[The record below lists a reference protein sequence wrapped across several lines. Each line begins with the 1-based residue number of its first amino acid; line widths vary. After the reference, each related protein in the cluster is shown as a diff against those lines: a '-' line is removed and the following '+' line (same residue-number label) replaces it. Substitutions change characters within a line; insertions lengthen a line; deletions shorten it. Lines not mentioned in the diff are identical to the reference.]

1 LAGFLESAASPAYRL
16 RYANSKLTKG
26 TQVKSKIKKCTTGL
40 SLASLTLALMASGSA
55 QAIPVID
62 FGAAKGFSAFI
73 LGNVDQANDIEGRFA
88 VGGNLKASGLSMNYR
103 TPNGSSGPALVVG
116 GDVEYRSGR
125 IYANAPAGV
134 DTTKG
139 SHLPYWDP
147 ALANY
152 GDSYGVFGGS
162 KTGSAAAL
170 DLRKQTQVI
179 DFGGAATTLR
189 NTSSQLSGLA
199 ATGQTQVN
207 SYSAG
212 GKQVV
217 SSIVF
222 KGTGADFEV
231 FNVNTPTFRNLSLS
245 GVKAGATVVINYT
258 GNDAVL
264 FAGGQLTQNVAIGG
278 LDPWG
283 NPATQLDTLSANI
296 LFNFS
301 NSSDLTVGS
310 FVGGSVLAPNALVY
324 GGEQRTGG
332 GHLEGQLIALGLK
345 TNLEVGHSPL
355 VSAVPEPESYAMLL
369 AGLAVVGF
377 VARRR
382 RAN

>member
-1 LAGFLESAASPAYRL
+1 
-16 RYANSKLTKG
+16 
-26 TQVKSKIKKCTTGL
+26 
-40 SLASLTLALMASGSA
+40 MASGSA

-62 FGAAKGFSAFI
+62 LGAAKGFSAFI
-73 LGNVDQANDIEGRFA
+73 LGHVDQANDIEGRFA

-103 TPNGSSGPALVVG
+103 TPAGSSGPALVVG

-125 IYANAPAGV
+125 IYGNAPAGV
-134 DTTKG
+134 DATKG
-139 SHLPYWDP
+139 SFLPYWDP

-152 GDSYGVFGGS
+152 GNSYGVFGGS
-162 KTGSAAAL
+162 KSGSAADL
-170 DLRKQTQVI
+170 DLRQQAQLI
-179 DFGGAATTLR
+179 DFGAAATKL
-189 NTSSQLSGLA
+189 NATSSQLSGLA
-199 ATGQTQVN
+199 ATGQTQIN
-207 SYSAG
+207 SYSSG
-212 GKQVV
+212 GQQVV

-222 KGTGADFEV
+222 NGTGADFEV
-231 FNVNTPTFRNLSLS
+231 FNVNTATFRNLSLN

-258 GNDAVL
+258 GSDAVL

-310 FVGGSVLAPNALVY
+310 FVGGSILAPKALVY

-355 VSAVPEPESYAMLL
+355 VSAVPEPESYAMLM
-369 AGLAVVGF
+369 AGLAVIGF